1 LLRKNKPEPFATR
14 VAKVALMHRLVLIV
28 TILCALLSPDRASS
42 KDLVSADDEFVVYRD
57 FSTIQVSKEQAASM
71 RAFLDFGLPGANSVA
86 NMDEIRTIAVRLLA
100 ERVTLVPQK
109 SDGNLLVQVRM
120 YQTKNYA
127 IRNPKREPAHGLIL
141 AGACKYPITQM
152 ATDCGSL
159 TYYYFADY
167 REGDIFE
174 TVFKMWINA
183 TFPQ

>member
-1 LLRKNKPEPFATR
+1 
-14 VAKVALMHRLVLIV
+14 MHRLVLIV

-42 KDLVSADDEFVVYRD
+42 QDLVSADDEFVVYRN
-57 FSTIQVSKEQAASM
+57 FSTIKIPKEQAASM

-86 NMDEIRTIAVRLLA
+86 NLDAIRTIAVRLLA

-109 SDGNLLVQVRM
+109 SDGNFLVQVRM

-127 IRNPKREPAHGLIL
+127 IRNPKQEPAHGLIL
-141 AGACKYPITQM
+141 AGACTYPITQM
-152 ATDCGSL
+152 AADCGSL
-159 TYYYFADY
+159 TYHYFGDY
-167 REGDIFE
+167 RAGDIFE

>member
-1 LLRKNKPEPFATR
+1 
-14 VAKVALMHRLVLIV
+14 MYRLVPIV
-28 TILCALLSPDRASS
+28 TILCALLSPNRAFSQ
-42 KDLVSADDEFVVYRD
+42 DIVSADDEFVVYRD

-71 RAFLDFGLPGANSVA
+71 RAFFDIGPPSANSVA
-86 NMDEIRTIAVRLLA
+86 NLDEIRTIAVRLLA

-127 IRNPKREPAHGLIL
+127 IRNPKREPAHGLVI
-141 AGACKYPITQM
+141 ASVCKYPITQIK
-152 ATDCGSL
+152 ADCENL

-167 REGDIFE
+167 RAGDIFE
-174 TVFKMWINA
+174 TVFKMWIDA